1 LKLFTGG
8 ATVLLKV
15 KRLYIEAGGKPI
27 VLLNKE
33 DADDIGVRALGRVKI
48 VNAEGR
54 ELISVVNVTYKAV
67 ERGIIGAY
75 DEVASKLK
83 LEDGSIVDVRLSEP
97 PRSIYFIREKLKGKK
112 LTYPEIY
119 EIVRDVVDGRL
130 TEVEISAFVT
140 ALHTFGLDL
149 DEATSLSKAM
159 VEVGETLNLDDVF
172 VVDKHSI
179 GGAPGDKTSLIAVPT
194 IAASGLVIP
203 KTSSRAITSAAG
215 TADRAEVLMPVNL
228 DLEEIKSVVKKTG
241 GCLVW
246 GGALHLSPADDI
258 FVQVEYPL
266 AIDPLLLP
274 SIMSKKK
281 AVNAKIL
288 VIDIPTGR
296 GTKVKT
302 IGEANALAKDFIEL
316 GRRLGIQTSCAIT
329 YGEQPIGYAI
339 GPALEAK
346 EALETLM
353 GSNKALDLI
362 NKAANIAG
370 VLFQMAGIGDFNTA
384 IELIKSGKSEKKLRE
399 IIEAQGGDPD
409 IKPEDIPVGD
419 KTYCVKAEND
429 GMVLWIDNG
438 RLIEVARAAGAPK
451 DKGAGIL
458 LNKKIGDHVEKG
470 DVLFTIYAESSVK
483 LQTAME
489 LVEERNFIGVGKG
502 MDMLIQ
508 FIREVP
514 VYGRRFELER

>member
-1 LKLFTGG
+1 M
-8 ATVLLKV
+8 LLKV
-15 KRLYIEAGGKPI
+15 KRLHIEAGGKPI

-33 DADDIGVRALGRVKI
+33 DADDIGVRALGRVKLI
-48 VNAEGR
+48 SSERR
-54 ELISVVNVTYKAV
+54 ELTSIVNVTYKIV
-67 ERGIIGAY
+67 EKGTIGVY

-83 LEDGSIVDVRLSEP
+83 LEDGSVVDVRLSEP
-97 PRSIYFIREKLKGKK
+97 PRSIYFVREKLKGKK

-149 DEATSLSKAM
+149 DEATSLSRAM
-159 VEVGETLNLDDVF
+159 VEVGETLDLGDVF

-179 GGAPGDKTSLIAVPT
+179 GGVPGDKTSLVAVPT

-215 TADRAEVLMPVNL
+215 TADRAEVLMPVSL
-228 DLEEIKSVVKKTG
+228 DIEEIKSVIKKTG

-246 GGALHLSPADDI
+246 GGSLHLSPADDI
-258 FVQVEYPL
+258 FVQIEYPL

-281 AVNAKIL
+281 AVNAKLL

-353 GSNKALDLI
+353 GFNRALDLL
-362 NKAANIAG
+362 NKAASIAG
-370 VLFQMAGIGDFNTA
+370 ALFQMAGIGNFDTA
-384 IELIKSGKSEKKLRE
+384 VQLIKSGKSEKKLRE
-399 IIEAQGGDPD
+399 IIAAQGGDPNV
-409 IKPEDIPVGD
+409 KPEDIPIGD
-419 KTYCVKAEND
+419 KTYQVKAENE

-438 RLIEVARAAGAPK
+438 RLVEIARAAGAPK

-458 LNKKIGDHVEKG
+458 LNKKIGDHVDKD

-483 LQTAME
+483 LQTAVE
-489 LVEERNFIGVGKG
+489 LVEERNFMGIGKT

-508 FIREVP
+508 FIHEVP